1 MSMKKHLL
9 TLALGLL
16 MTTGAFAQVE
26 FVDADKNVI
35 PDGSTV
41 VRNTVEKPV
50 PVLEMYQIPSGISAK
65 NTSASSVAN
74 VKIQVNVT
82 DLPFGQLAL
91 CFPGTCWVNI
101 GDFTGTYPTHKP
113 TQANLAAEGPWTSP
127 SSTSMKAGDVVGLQT
142 EWKLNSLGQS
152 TYDSDKDKGGFT
164 ATYSLL
170 VNDQK
175 VSTIKVYYTTDQNA
189 SGIAGVKANDS
200 KKTIVARYNAAG
212 QQVSASHKGLT
223 LVKYADGTTKKVVIK

>member
-113 TQANLAAEGPWTSP
+113 TQANLAADGPWTSP
-127 SSTSMKAGDVVGLQT
+127 TAGALAAGASGSLQT
-142 EWKLNSLGQS
+142 EWVISRLQVVQWDGSI
-152 TYDSDKDKGGFT
+152 GGFT

-170 VNDQK
+170 VNAQK
-175 VSTIKVYYTTDQNA
+175 VRTIKVYYTTDQNA
-189 SGIAGVKANDS
+189 SGIAGVKANGS
-200 KKTIVARYNAAG
+200 KKAIVARYNTAG
-212 QQVSASHKGLT
+212 QQVSASHNCLT

>member
-1 MSMKKHLL
+1 MKKHLL

-82 DLPFGQLAL
+82 DLPFGQLVL

-127 SSTSMKAGDVVGLQT
+127 TAGTLAAGASESLQT
-142 EWKLNSLGQS
+142 EWVISRLQVVQWDGSI
-152 TYDSDKDKGGFT
+152 GGFT
-164 ATYSLL
+164 ATYSLV

-175 VSTIKVYYTTDQNA
+175 VRTIKVYYTTDQNA

-200 KKTIVARYNAAG
+200 KKTIVARFNAAG

-223 LVKYADGTTKKVVIK
+223 LVKYADGTTKKVIIK

>member
-1 MSMKKHLL
+1 MKKHLL

-113 TQANLAAEGPWTSP
+113 TQANLAADGPWTSP
-127 SSTSMKAGDVVGLQT
+127 TAGTLAAGASESLQT
-142 EWKLNSLGQS
+142 EWVISRLQVVQWDGSI
-152 TYDSDKDKGGFT
+152 GGFT

-175 VSTIKVYYTTDQNA
+175 VRTIKVYYTTDQNA
-189 SGIAGVKANDS
+189 SGIAGVKANGS
-200 KKTIVARYNAAG
+200 KKAIVARYNTAG
-212 QQVSASHKGLT
+212 QQVSASHNGLT

>member
-26 FVDADKNVI
+26 FVDANGNVI

-41 VRNTVEKPV
+41 VRNTIEKPV
-50 PVLEMYQIPSGISAK
+50 PVLDMYQIPSGISAK
-65 NTSASSVAN
+65 NTSSSSVAN
-74 VKIQVNVT
+74 VKTQVNVS

-91 CFPGTCWVNI
+91 CFPNACWLTI
-101 GDFTGTYPTHKP
+101 GKYTSGYPTHTP
-113 TQANLAAEGPWTSP
+113 NESGLAAEGPWTSP
-127 SSTSMKAGDVVGLQT
+127 SSTSMKTGEVVSLQT
-142 EWKLNSLGQS
+142 EWKLNSLGMS
-152 TYDSDKDKGGFT
+152 TYDPDRDKGGFT

-175 VSTIKVYYTTDQNA
+175 VRTIKVYYTTDQNA

-200 KKTIVARYNAAG
+200 KKAIVARYNAAG

>member
-26 FVDADKNVI
+26 FVDADGNVI
-35 PDGSTV
+35 PNGSTV
-41 VRNTVEKPV
+41 VRNTIETPLDLPV
-50 PVLEMYQIPSGISAK
+50 GKNQQINSGISAK
-65 NTSASSVAN
+65 NTSNAAVSV
-74 VKIQVNVT
+74 KCQMDVT
-82 DLPFGQLAL
+82 DIPFGQVAL

-113 TQANLAAEGPWTSP
+113 TQANLAADGPWTSP
-127 SSTSMKAGDVVGLQT
+127 TAGALAAGASGSLQT
-142 EWKLNSLGQS
+142 EWVISRLQVVQWDGSI
-152 TYDSDKDKGGFT
+152 GGFT

-200 KKTIVARYNAAG
+200 KKTIVACYNAAG